1 MVTPRVRLTRGLQRA
16 MRERAEKADSSFSIH
31 GPMMLI
37 PFSMLVMADAVSSSG
52 VFWSL
57 IPASGAVVSLL
68 HYYLSVRARKR
79 DARETA
85 ALPPLDAAAL
95 RAVRSLITVRSGLRL
110 HAAVTSAGAAMAVVT
125 SLLFASAGQW
135 LIPAAPVAGVG
146 LAAHCAVAWVRH
158 RQTRRLLRQAGID
171 PGATRAAAQVPDEVI
186 DLCDRV
192 FDELD
197 RWDEGAV
204 NWRREIEP
212 VIDDYLY
219 HLHQLAGLRAD
230 LDGMDG
236 DGAGMLDSWRI
247 EGEIASLRRKLRG
260 DVSADLQRQYQDA
273 IDQYEGHLRS
283 VRALAQRRDLIDL
296 RTKSAASAL
305 QQIAVDVSRLK
316 STGVPLPLPSLRE
329 RARELSTYVEDLQSG
344 YRQLDQQRSVIG
356 SRP

>member
-1 MVTPRVRLTRGLQRA
+1 MLGGRVIFSVAGQIVVLAVLSPAFADDACRACHARAVDGYLQTGMGNSISRLVHSQSGSFEHEFSRSSFEITTTDSGILQSVTRG
-16 MRERAEKADSSFSIH
+16 
-31 GPMMLI
+31 
-37 PFSMLVMADAVSSSG
+37 
-52 VFWSL
+52 
-57 IPASGAVVSLL
+57 
-68 HYYLSVRARKR
+68 
-79 DARETA
+79 
-85 ALPPLDAAAL
+85 AL
-95 RAVRSLITVRSGLRL
+95 RAQYPIEYVIGSGNAAFGYLVR
-110 HAAVTSAGAAMAVVT
+110 
-125 SLLFASAGQW
+125 
-135 LIPAAPVAGVG
+135 
-146 LAAHCAVAWVRH
+146 
-158 RQTRRLLRQAGID
+158 
-171 PGATRAAAQVPDEVI
+171 
-186 DLCDRV
+186 
-192 FDELD
+192 
-197 RWDEGAV
+197 
-204 NWRREIEP
+204 
-212 VIDDYLY
+212 IDDYLY

-260 DVSADLQRQYQDA
+260 DVSADLQRQFQDA

-344 YRQLDQQRSVIG
+344 YRQLDQQRSVVG